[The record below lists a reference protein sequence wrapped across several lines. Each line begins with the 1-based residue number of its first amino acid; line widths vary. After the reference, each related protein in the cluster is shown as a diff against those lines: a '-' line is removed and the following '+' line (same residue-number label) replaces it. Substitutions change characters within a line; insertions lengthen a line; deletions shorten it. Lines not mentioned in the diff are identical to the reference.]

1 MKKLLA
7 LLLVSMLLLVA
18 CSSGSSNGKES
29 KENSADANEITV
41 WAWDPSFNIK
51 ALELA
56 KEAYAAEN
64 PDLKVNIIEN
74 AQDDIVQKLNTS
86 LSSGT
91 TKGLPNI
98 VLIEDYRAK
107 SFLQAYPDMF
117 HPLTGSYKTEDFV
130 QYKVEATS
138 VDGENYGLPFDT
150 GVTGLYVRTD
160 YLAEAGY
167 TVEDLQN
174 IDWKEYIEIGKKV
187 KEATGKRLLTYDP
200 NDLGILRTMIQSA
213 GKWYVKEDG
222 TTPDL
227 ADNEALKLSF
237 KIYKELVDNDLMNFH
252 SDWNEFLATFNSGKV
267 ATVTTGNWITPSIK
281 AETSQ
286 SGKWAVVPHPSL
298 PGMESVNASNLGGAS
313 WYVLDAPG
321 KENAVDFLTKTF
333 GSNVDLYQK
342 LVTDVGAVGT
352 YIPATKGEA
361 YKTGDEFFG
370 GQSIVSD
377 FSKWAEEIP
386 QVNYGMHTYAI
397 EDILVVAMQNYLN
410 GQDLDKVLKEAQ
422 EQAETQIK

>member
-1 MKKLLA
+1 MKKIFALLMVSILLLA
-7 LLLVSMLLLVA
+7 A
-18 CSSGSSNGKES
+18 CSSGSSNGTES
-29 KENSADANEITV
+29 KKDSETNEITA
-41 WAWDPSFNIK
+41 WAWDKNFNIK

-56 KEAYAAEN
+56 KEGYASEN

-98 VLIEDYRAK
+98 VLIEDYNAK

-117 HPLTGSYKTEDFV
+117 HPLTGSYETDDFV

-138 VDGENYGLPFDT
+138 VNGENYGLPFDT

-187 KEATGKRLLTYDP
+187 KVATGKRLLTYDP
-200 NDLGILRTMIQSA
+200 SDLGILRTMIQSA
-213 GKWYVKEDG
+213 GKWYVKADG

-227 ADNEALKLSF
+227 AENEALKLSF
-237 KIYKELVDNDLMNFH
+237 EIYKELVDNDLMNFH
-252 SDWNEFLATFNSGKV
+252 SDWNQFLATFNGGEV

-281 AETSQ
+281 AEASQ

-313 WYVLDAPG
+313 WYVLNVPG
-321 KENAVDFLTKTF
+321 KEKAVDFLTKTF

-342 LVTDVGAVGT
+342 LVNEIGALGT
-352 YIPATKGEA
+352 YIPATEGEA
-361 YKTGDEFFG
+361 YQTKDEFFG
-370 GQSIVSD
+370 GQSIISD
-377 FSKWAEEIP
+377 FSNWAEEIP

-397 EDILVVAMQNYLN
+397 EDILVVAMQKYLD
-410 GQDLDKVLKEAQ
+410 GQDLDKVLEEAQ
-422 EQAETQIK
+422 QQVETQIK

>member
-1 MKKLLA
+1 MKKIFA
-7 LLLVSMLLLVA
+7 LLVLSMLLLAA
-18 CSSGSSNGKES
+18 CSSGSSNGTES
-29 KENSADANEITV
+29 KKDSETNEITA
-41 WAWDPSFNIK
+41 WAWDKNFNIK

-56 KEAYAAEN
+56 KEGYASEN

-98 VLIEDYRAK
+98 VLIEDYNAK

-117 HPLTGSYKTEDFV
+117 HPLTGSYETDDFV

-138 VDGENYGLPFDT
+138 VNGENYGLPFDT

-187 KEATGKRLLTYDP
+187 KVATGKRLLTYDP
-200 NDLGILRTMIQSA
+200 SDLGILRTMIQSA
-213 GKWYVKEDG
+213 GKWYVKADG

-227 ADNEALKLSF
+227 AENEALKLSF
-237 KIYKELVDNDLMNFH
+237 EIYKELVDNDLMNFH
-252 SDWNEFLATFNSGKV
+252 SDWNQFLATFNGGEV

-281 AETSQ
+281 AEASQ

-313 WYVLDAPG
+313 WYVLNVPG
-321 KENAVDFLTKTF
+321 KEKAVDFLTKTF

-342 LVTDVGAVGT
+342 LVNEIGALGT
-352 YIPATKGEA
+352 YIPATEGEA
-361 YKTGDEFFG
+361 YQTKDEFFG
-370 GQSIVSD
+370 GQSIISD
-377 FSKWAEEIP
+377 FSNWAEEIP

-397 EDILVVAMQNYLN
+397 EDILVVAMQKYLD
-410 GQDLDKVLKEAQ
+410 GQDLDKVLEEAQ
-422 EQAETQIK
+422 QQVETQIK

>member
-1 MKKLLA
+1 MKKIFA
-7 LLLVSMLLLVA
+7 LLMVSMLLLAA
-18 CSSGSSNGKES
+18 CSSGSSNGTES
-29 KENSADANEITV
+29 NKDSETNEITA
-41 WAWDPSFNIK
+41 WAWDKNFNIK

-56 KEAYAAEN
+56 KEGYASEN
-64 PDLKVNIIEN
+64 PDLKVKIIEN

-98 VLIEDYRAK
+98 VLIEDYNAK

-117 HPLTGSYKTEDFV
+117 HPLTGSYGTNDFV

-200 NDLGILRTMIQSA
+200 SDLGILRTMIQSA
-213 GKWYVKEDG
+213 GKWYVKADG

-227 ADNEALKLSF
+227 AENDALKLSF
-237 KIYKELVDNDLMNFH
+237 EIYKELVDNDLMNFH
-252 SDWNEFLATFNSGKV
+252 SDWNQFLATFNGGEV

-281 AETSQ
+281 AEASQ

-313 WYVLDAPG
+313 WYVLNVPG
-321 KENAVDFLTKTF
+321 KEKAVDFLTKTF

-342 LVTDVGAVGT
+342 LVNEIGALGT
-352 YIPATKGEA
+352 YIPATEGEA
-361 YKTGDEFFG
+361 YQTKDEFFG
-370 GQSIVSD
+370 GQSIFSD

-397 EDILVVAMQNYLN
+397 EDILVVAMQKYLD
-410 GQDLDKVLKEAQ
+410 GQDLDKVLEEAQ
-422 EQAETQIK
+422 QQVETQIK

>member
-1 MKKLLA
+1 MKKLLV
-7 LLLVSMLLLVA
+7 LLMMSMLLLAA
-18 CSSGSSNGKES
+18 CSSGASNSNES
-29 KENSADANEITV
+29 EEGSDSNQITI
-41 WAWDPSFNIK
+41 WAWDPKFNIK
-51 ALELA
+51 AIELA
-56 KEAYAAEN
+56 KEAYASEN
-64 PDLKVNIIEN
+64 PDLKINVIEN
-74 AQDDIVQKLNTS
+74 GQRDIVQKLNTS

-91 TKGLPNI
+91 SKGLPNI

-107 SFLQAYPDMF
+107 SFLEAYPDMF
-117 HPLTGSYKTEDFV
+117 QPLTGSFKTEDFV
-130 QYKVEATS
+130 PYKVEATS
-138 VDGENYGLPFDT
+138 VNGENYGLPFDT

-160 YLAEAGY
+160 YLAEAGF
-167 TVEDLQN
+167 TIEDLQN

-187 KEATGKRLLTYDP
+187 KEATGKRLLTLDP
-200 NDLGILRTMIQSA
+200 NELGFLRTMIQSA

-227 ADNEALKLSF
+227 ANNEAVKRSF
-237 KIYKELVDNDLMNFH
+237 EIYKELVDNDLMNFH
-252 SDWNEFLATFNSGKV
+252 SDWNQFLATFNGGEV
-267 ATVTTGNWITPSIK
+267 ATVSTGNWITPSIK
-281 AETSQ
+281 AEASQ

-313 WYVLDAPG
+313 WYVLNVPG
-321 KENAVDFLTKTF
+321 KEKAVDFLTKTF

-342 LVTDVGAVGT
+342 LVTDIGVIVT

-370 GQSIVSD
+370 GQAIISD

-397 EDILVVAMQNYLN
+397 EDILIVAMQNYLG
-410 GQDLDKVLKEAQ
+410 GQDLDKVLKDAQ
-422 EQAETQIK
+422 QQAEMQIK

>member
-1 MKKLLA
+1 MKKVIA
-7 LLLVSMLLLVA
+7 LLMVSMLLLAA
-18 CSSGSSNGKES
+18 CSSGSSNSTEPEG
-29 KENSADANEITV
+29 NSDTNEVTV
-41 WAWDPSFNIK
+41 WAWDPNFNIK
-51 ALELA
+51 AIELA
-56 KEAYAAEN
+56 KEVYSAEN
-64 PDLKVNIIEN
+64 PDVNIKIIEN

-98 VLIEDYRAK
+98 VLIEDYRAQ

-117 HPLTGSYKTEDFV
+117 HPLTGAYKTEDFV
-130 QYKVEATS
+130 PYKVEATS
-138 VDGENYGLPFDT
+138 VNDENYGLPFDS

-187 KEATGKRLLTYDP
+187 KEATGKRLLTLDP
-200 NDLGILRTMIQSA
+200 NELGIIHTMIQSA
-213 GKWYVKEDG
+213 GEWYVKEDG
-222 TTPDL
+222 TTPHI
-227 ADNEALKLSF
+227 ADNKALKKSF
-237 KIYKELVDNDLMNFH
+237 EIYKELVENDLMNFH
-252 SDWNEFLATFNSGKV
+252 SDWNQFLATFNGGEV

-281 AETSQ
+281 AESSQ
-286 SGKWAVVPHPSL
+286 SGKWAVVPHPTL
-298 PGMESVNASNLGGAS
+298 PGIESVNASNLGGAS
-313 WYVLDAPG
+313 WYVLNVPG

-342 LVTDVGAVGT
+342 LVTEIGVIGT
-352 YIPATKGEA
+352 YIPATEGEA
-361 YKTGDEFFG
+361 YQRTDEFFG

-397 EDILVVAMQNYLN
+397 ESILIVSMQNYLN
-410 GQDLDKVLKEAQ
+410 GQDLDTVLKDAQ
-422 EQAETQIK
+422 QQAETQIK

>member
-1 MKKLLA
+1 MKKLFA
-7 LLLVSMLLLVA
+7 LLMVSMLLLAA
-18 CSSGSSNGKES
+18 CSSGSSNSAES
-29 KENSADANEITV
+29 EKNSDTNKITI

-64 PDLKVNIIEN
+64 PDLKVNVIEN

-237 KIYKELVDNDLMNFH
+237 KIYKELVDNDLLNFH

-298 PGMESVNASNLGGAS
+298 PGMKSVNASNLGGAS

-342 LVTDVGAVGT
+342 LVTDVGAIGT

-410 GQDLDKVLKEAQ
+410 GQDLEKVLKDAQ
-422 EQAETQIK
+422 QQAETQIK

>member
-1 MKKLLA
+1 MKKIFALLMVSILLLA
-7 LLLVSMLLLVA
+7 A
-18 CSSGSSNGKES
+18 CSSGSSNGTES
-29 KENSADANEITV
+29 KKDSETNEITA
-41 WAWDPSFNIK
+41 WAWDKNFNIK

-56 KEAYAAEN
+56 KEGYASEN

-98 VLIEDYRAK
+98 VLIEDYNAK

-117 HPLTGSYKTEDFV
+117 HPLTESYETDDFV
-130 QYKVEATS
+130 KYKVEATS

-200 NDLGILRTMIQSA
+200 SDLGILRTMIQSA
-213 GKWYVKEDG
+213 GKWYVKADG

-227 ADNEALKLSF
+227 AENEALKLSF
-237 KIYKELVDNDLMNFH
+237 EIYKELVDNDLMNFH
-252 SDWNEFLATFNSGKV
+252 SDWNQFLATFNGGEV

-281 AETSQ
+281 AEASQ

-313 WYVLDAPG
+313 WYVLNVPG
-321 KENAVDFLTKTF
+321 KEKAVDFLTKTF

-342 LVTDVGAVGT
+342 LVNEIGALGT
-352 YIPATKGEA
+352 YIPATEGEA
-361 YKTGDEFFG
+361 YQTKDEFFG
-370 GQSIVSD
+370 GQSIISD
-377 FSKWAEEIP
+377 FSNWAEEIP

-397 EDILVVAMQNYLN
+397 EDILVVAMQKYLD
-410 GQDLDKVLKEAQ
+410 GQDLDKVLEEAQ
-422 EQAETQIK
+422 QQVETQIK